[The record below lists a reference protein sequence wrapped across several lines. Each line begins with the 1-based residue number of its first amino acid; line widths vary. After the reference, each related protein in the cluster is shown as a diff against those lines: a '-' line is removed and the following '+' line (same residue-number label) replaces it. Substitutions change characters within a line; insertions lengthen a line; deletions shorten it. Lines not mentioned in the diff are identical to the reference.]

1 MNKSFY
7 KSVEKKGFE
16 HVITIYCA
24 ASIAM
29 WETLG
34 WRKKRI
40 LGVLKETEEAWIEC
54 SKSKKSMIQMLDE
67 ETGVEV
73 QIGNG
78 KSYKDLD
85 YLNENRYGRM
95 YDGMTRQKAIY
106 IQARMLEWIPA
117 QVTACLLLGLHRK
130 QGFGSERLAKLY
142 GDFQDVLSRYPMK
155 GRMNALKRDCISLTG
170 IRVERKS
177 NGTLVDEE

>member
-1 MNKSFY
+1 MDTETNTLANKIGVPATLELMAEE
-7 KSVEKKGFE
+7 SVELA
-16 HVITIYCA
+16 HAC
-24 ASIAM
+24 
-29 WETLG
+29 
-34 WRKKRI
+34 
-40 LGVLKETEEAWIEC
+40 LKYAR
-54 SKSKKSMIQMLDE
+54 
-67 ETGVEV
+67 
-73 QIGNG
+73 
-78 KSYKDLD
+78 
-85 YLNENRYGRM
+85 YLRDENRYGRM

-155 GRMNALKRDCISLTG
+155 GRMHALKRDCISLTG

>member
-1 MNKSFY
+1 
-7 KSVEKKGFE
+7 
-16 HVITIYCA
+16 
-24 ASIAM
+24 
-29 WETLG
+29 
-34 WRKKRI
+34 
-40 LGVLKETEEAWIEC
+40 
-54 SKSKKSMIQMLDE
+54 MIQMLDE

-78 KSYKDLD
+78 KSYKELD

-95 YDGMTRQKAIY
+95 YDGMSRQKAIY

-142 GDFQDVLSRYPMK
+142 ETIQAVLNRYPLK
-155 GRMNALKRDCISLTG
+155 GRMHALKQDCINLTG
-170 IRVERKS
+170 IRIEKRS